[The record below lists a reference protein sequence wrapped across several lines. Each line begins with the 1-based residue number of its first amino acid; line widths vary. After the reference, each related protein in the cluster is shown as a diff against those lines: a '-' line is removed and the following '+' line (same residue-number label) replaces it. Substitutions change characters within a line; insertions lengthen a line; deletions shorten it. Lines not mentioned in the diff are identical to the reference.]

1 MTPPWIAGFPR
12 RNARRLAALAAV
24 LAAFAAARLPT
35 LSARERHALGGR
47 FSFIRLELPSA
58 GPVPTRRMRAVNPEF
73 ERIRGWI
80 SSVGAAVALYDVDGN
95 GLADDA
101 CWVDPRDDRV
111 VVTPAPGTGDRY
123 APFAL
128 VPASGAYAP
137 GTTAPM
143 GCLPGDLDEDGRA
156 DLLVYYWGRTPV
168 AFLRSAGGPP
178 RPGAFTA
185 REVVAGSL
193 RWFTN
198 AATLADVDGDGHPDL
213 VIGNYFPDGAR
224 VLDTHRPD
232 GETMQASMSRAFN
245 GGTNHL
251 LLWAGARPGAAP
263 TVRFREAPGIFAAR
277 AAHGWTLAIAAA
289 DLDGD
294 LRPELYFA
302 NDFGPDRLFHNRS
315 RPGHVDLAP
324 VEGVRTPFTP
334 RSKVLG
340 RDSFKGMGAEFADLD
355 GDGRL
360 DLFVSNIARP
370 FALEESHLAFAGAGD
385 PGRMR
390 DGVAPF
396 QDRSEALG
404 LSRSDWGWDAK
415 AADLDNAGAPEL
427 LQATGF
433 LRGRVDRWPELQELA
448 MGNDFLLRH
457 PGSWPRFGPGDDL
470 SGHTHL
476 AFFVRA
482 PDGRYHDLAREAGVA
497 QEQVT
502 RGIAVADVDGDGR
515 LDFAV
520 AGQWEPSALYRNRSP
535 AAGAFLG
542 LRLLLPVDGR
552 AAATR
557 VVPGLPPGVRG
568 RPAIG
573 AEAVLRGVDGAARP
587 AQVDGGNGHAGKR
600 SPDLHWGLGRHP
612 HGAPLRV
619 ELRWRDAGG
628 RPRAETLSLAPGW
641 HTVLL
646 ATGGSR

>member
-1 MTPPWIAGFPR
+1 MSHPWSGAAR
-12 RNARRLAALAAV
+12 RNARRLAAAAAV
-24 LAAFAAARLPT
+24 LVAWAAARLPT
-35 LSARERHALGGR
+35 LAAGEREALGAR
-47 FSFIRLELPSA
+47 FAFTRLELPTA
-58 GPVPTRRMRAVNPEF
+58 GPVSTRRLRQVNPGL

-95 GLADDA
+95 GRADDA
-101 CWVDPRDDRV
+101 CWVDTRADRV
-111 VVTPAPGTGDRY
+111 VVTPAPGTGGRY

-128 VPASGAYAP
+128 EPGRGAYEP

-143 GCLPGDLDEDGRA
+143 GCLPGDYDEDGRA
-156 DLLVYYWGRTPV
+156 DLLVYYWGRAPV
-168 AFLRSAGGPP
+168 VFLRAAGGAP
-178 RPGAFTA
+178 RPDAYAA
-185 REVVAGSL
+185 REVVPGGA

-213 VIGNYFPDGAR
+213 VVGNYFPDGAR
-224 VLDTHRPD
+224 VLDARHPD

-251 LLWAGARPGAAP
+251 LLWAGAARGPSPG
-263 TVRFREAPGIFAAR
+263 VRFREAPGVFGAR
-277 AAHGWTLAIAAA
+277 VAHGWTLAIAAA

-294 LRPELYFA
+294 LLPELYFA
-302 NDFGPDRLFHNRS
+302 NDFGPDRLLYNRS
-315 RPGHVDLAP
+315 RPGRVRLEP
-324 VEGVRTPFTP
+324 VEGVRTPATP

-370 FALEESHLAFAGAGD
+370 FALEESHLAFAGTGD
-385 PGRMR
+385 TGRLR
-390 DGVAPF
+390 RGVAPF
-396 QDRSEALG
+396 ADHSEALG

-457 PGSWPRFGPGDDL
+457 PASWPRFGPGDDL
-470 SGHTHL
+470 SGHTRL

-482 PDGRYHDLAREAGVA
+482 GDGRYYDLAREAGVGRA
-497 QEQVT
+497 QVT

-535 AAGAFLG
+535 APGAFLG

-552 AAATR
+552 AAPTR
-557 VVPGLPPGVRG
+557 VLDGLAAGPLG

-573 AEAVLRGVDGAARP
+573 AEAVLRPGDGTARP

-612 HGAPLRV
+612 PGAPPRV

-628 RPRAETLSLAPGW
+628 RPRAATLRLAPGW

-646 ATGGSR
+646 ATGGGR